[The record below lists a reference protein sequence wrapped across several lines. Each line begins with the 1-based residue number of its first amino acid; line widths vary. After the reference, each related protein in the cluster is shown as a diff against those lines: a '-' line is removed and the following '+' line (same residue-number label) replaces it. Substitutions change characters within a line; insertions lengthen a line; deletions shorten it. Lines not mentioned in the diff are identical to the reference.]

1 MTKVQIPIDL
11 GFYESE
17 QNSNAIQNSINL
29 YPDNP
34 QTKGATSTGT
44 LKRTPGITRINSAG
58 IGPGRGM
65 YKFKL
70 QDKLFTVS
78 GNELYTQTN
87 IANPVL
93 RGTIAGTERVTFASN
108 PFTVVIQVAGGGGY
122 FYDVATDVLTEITD
136 AIYQSFQTQT
146 NGIGS
151 VTVKDNRF
159 VYNTQFEFFIGSVE
173 TTNNGRDFDAL
184 DFEDAETESDP
195 IIRMMTIKNE
205 LYAFGSETTEVYGT
219 VGGTAFPFQRI
230 QGATIE
236 KGLTARFA
244 FQEFDNSFMFLGSS
258 THESPAIWRG
268 QSGTASK
275 LSTAA
280 MDVVIQNYTLA
291 ELQTVFAMAYAQDG
305 ALFCA
310 FTFPNETFVYDAIAS
325 AIQKRPI
332 WHTRK
337 TNNSRWR
344 VNDIST
350 VFGHTIVQDQFDG
363 RMGDLHREYLTE
375 YDEEAIDREFT
386 GMYILNNSNSFRI
399 SSVELGCQAGIGN
412 PSEPDP
418 LIELQY
424 SLDGGNTFISADSR
438 KLGEAGEYLT
448 RQIWRRIGRVPYSI
462 VLKFK
467 TNAKVSLDFTRLDL
481 EIKSV

>member
-1 MTKVQIPIDL
+1 MPTVQIPIDL

-34 QTKGATSTGT
+34 QTKGTTSTGT
-44 LKRTPGITRINSAG
+44 LKRTPGITRINLAG
-58 IGPGRGM
+58 LGPGRGM

-70 QDKLFTVS
+70 NDMLFAVS

-87 IANPVL
+87 IANPIL
-93 RGTIAGTERVTFASN
+93 RGTISGTERVTFASN
-108 PFTVVIQVAGGGGY
+108 PFTVVIQVAGGSGY
-122 FYDVATDVLTEITD
+122 FYDVVSGVLTEITD
-136 AIYQSFQTQT
+136 SIYQSFQAQT
-146 NGIGS
+146 GGIAS
-151 VTVKDNRF
+151 VASKDNRF
-159 VYNTQFEFFIGSVE
+159 AYNNEAEWFIGSVE

-184 DFEDAETESDP
+184 DFEDSETESDP
-195 IIRMMTIKNE
+195 IIRLANIKNE
-205 LYAFGSETTEVYGT
+205 LYTFGSETIEVYGT
-219 VGGTAFPFQRI
+219 VGGTSFPFQRI

-258 THESPAIWRG
+258 TYESPAIWRG
-268 QSGTASK
+268 QSGTATK
-275 LSTAA
+275 VSTAA
-280 MDVVIQNYTLA
+280 MDAVIQNYTLA
-291 ELQTVFAMAYAQDG
+291 ELQTVFAMSYAQDG
-305 ALFCA
+305 GLFCA
-310 FTFPNETFVYDAIAS
+310 FTFPNETFVYDATAS
-325 AIQKRPI
+325 AIQKRPL

-337 TNNSRWR
+337 SNGSRWR

-350 VFGHTIVQDQFDG
+350 VFGHTIVQDQTDG

-386 GMYILNNSNSFRI
+386 GMYLLNNSNSFRI
-399 SSVELGCQAGIGN
+399 SSVELGSQAGIGN
-412 PSEPDP
+412 ASEPNP
-418 LIELQY
+418 LIEMQF
-424 SLDGGNTFISADSR
+424 SIDGGNTFISAGSR

-467 TNAKVSLDFTRLDL
+467 TSAKVSLDFTRLDL
-481 EIKSV
+481 DIK